1 MKKKRSS
8 GVQGVAGVAGVAGVQ
23 NGNPF
28 RAQTAAF

>member
-8 GVQGVAGVAGVAGVQ
+8 GVQGVAGVAGVR